1 MKSKWIYAAT
11 VFVFGTTGIFIA
23 WIPLPSGEIAF
34 WRAAISF
41 VILTG
46 VVCAGRRVGEV
57 RKIRGRLRYLVCSGA
72 ALGLNWI
79 LLFEAF
85 RYTSVAIGTLCN
97 YFAPTLIVV
106 FSVILFREKLNK
118 RQVVCFLGST
128 AGVILC
134 IGITGISGGGKM
146 ALGAACGVGAAVLY
160 AVVVLLNRYLEDV
173 DGLVRTW
180 LQFAAAAVVIFP
192 YVCFNAGFG
201 IAGVRGKGLFGLL
214 LVCVVHTGITYC
226 FYFTSIVH
234 LKGQEAAILSY
245 IDPAVA
251 VLASYF
257 LMGEP
262 MTVLQFV
269 GGVLIIGFAILN
281 EKNSVDKIYKME

>member
-1 MKSKWIYAAT
+1 MMKSKWIYAAT

-23 WIPLPSGEIAF
+23 WIPLSSGEIAF
-34 WRAAISF
+34 WRAAVSF
-41 VILTG
+41 LILTG
-46 VVCAGRRVGEV
+46 VVVLGKRVGEAKKV
-57 RKIRGRLRYLVCSGA
+57 RGRLRYLVFSGA

-106 FSVILFREKLNK
+106 FSVVLFREKLNR

-134 IGITGISGGGKM
+134 IGITGTTGGSGTLFG
-146 ALGAACGVGAAVLY
+146 ALCGVGAAVLY
-160 AVVVLLNRYLEDV
+160 AVVVLLNRYLKDI

-180 LQFAAAAVVIFP
+180 LQFAAAATVIFP
-192 YVCFNAGFG
+192 YVLFTSGFG
-201 IAGVRGKGLFGLL
+201 IAGIRGKGLIGLL
-214 LVCVVHTGITYC
+214 LVCTVHTGINYC
-226 FYFTSIVH
+226 FYFTSIVR

-245 IDPAVA
+245 IDPVVA
-251 VLASYF
+251 VCASFF

-262 MTVLQFV
+262 MTFLQFA
-269 GGVLIIGFAILN
+269 GGALILGFAIFN
-281 EKNSVDKIYKME
+281 ETG

>member
-1 MKSKWIYAAT
+1 MKGRMTKSKWIFAST
-11 VFVFGTTGIFIA
+11 VFMFGTTGIFIA
-23 WIPLPSGEIAF
+23 WIPLSSGEIAF

-46 VVCAGRRVGEV
+46 VVCAGKKVGQAKKV
-57 RKIRGRLRYLVCSGA
+57 RGRYRYLLFSGA

-106 FSVILFREKLNK
+106 FSVLLFREKLNK
-118 RQVVCFLGST
+118 RQVICFLGST
-128 AGVILC
+128 AGVVLC
-134 IGITGISGGGKM
+134 IGFTGASGGGKTAIG
-146 ALGAACGVGAAVLY
+146 ALCGVGAAVLY
-160 AVVVLLNRYLEDV
+160 AVVVLLNRYLEDI

-180 LQFAAAAVVIFP
+180 LQFAAAAAVVFP
-192 YVCFNAGFG
+192 YVLFTSGFG
-201 IAGVRGKGLFGLL
+201 IAGIHGKGLFALL
-214 LVCVVHTGITYC
+214 LVCIVHTGITYC

-251 VLASYF
+251 VMASF
-257 LMGEP
+257 FIMGEP
-262 MTVLQFV
+262 MNLLQFA
-269 GGVLIIGFAILN
+269 GGVLILGFAVFN
-281 EKNSVDKIYKME
+281 ERAA